1 MEKYIYTG
9 DQNHLKAVLGS
20 FLQQDEENELV
31 IKGYAGTGKTTIC
44 IEELEPFNTR
54 KEIVFTAPT
63 NKAVK
68 VMRDIIVH
76 KHLMF
81 GALTIHSLLGIRP
94 GQESEV
100 LEFEHTGKYK
110 NIGDVFAIVVDEAS
124 QLNDGLLQ
132 VIAKYQSRFPR
143 VKWIYM
149 GDPQQLRPV
158 KQEYRSRIFT
168 DVHRRTV
175 EMKEIV
181 RQVAGSP
188 TAKLSTY
195 IRQNAEAGRWPVL
208 KDFLPDEGFQGEVLV
223 LSGKEWRRRL
233 LDMVTH
239 QQYEDRGDY
248 CRAIAWRNVT
258 VSGVNDMVRSAIYP
272 NVRDPFVVG
281 ERVLTAGPIKH
292 KSDDE
297 FVAHTDDEFVV
308 MEIVKREDPIYRIE
322 VWDLLLEDSEGLL
335 LNAFVPTLQ
344 GRRQLDNELSR
355 YSTMAK
361 KGQRHY
367 WGTFWAMKER
377 FDDIRPCH
385 ALTSHRA
392 QGSTYD
398 YAFVNAGDIGMNR
411 NLEEA
416 LESLYVGSTRARI
429 ACYLRED

>member
-1 MEKYIYTG
+1 MQKFTYTG
-9 DQNHLKAVLGS
+9 DQTNLKTVLAA
-20 FLQQDEENELV
+20 FLKQDEENELV
-31 IKGYAGTGKTTIC
+31 IKGFAGTGKTTIT

-54 KEIVFTAPT
+54 REIVFTAPT

-68 VMRDIIVH
+68 VMRDIIVQ
-76 KHLMF
+76 KHLQF

-100 LEFEHTGKYK
+100 LEFEHNGKFK
-110 NIGDVFAIVVDEAS
+110 DISDVFVVVVDEAS

-143 VKWIYM
+143 VKWLYM

-195 IRQNAEAGRWPVL
+195 IRHSAEAGRWPVM
-208 KDFLPDEGFQGEVLV
+208 KDFLPDEGFHGEVLV

-272 NVRDPFVVG
+272 DVRDPFVVG

-292 KSDDE
+292 KSDEE

-308 MEIVKREDPIYRIE
+308 QEIVKREDPIYRIE
-322 VWDLLLEDSEGLL
+322 VWDLLLEDSEGFV

-344 GRRQLDNELSR
+344 GRRQLDAELSR

-416 LESLYVGSTRARI
+416 LESLYVASTRARI